1 MAATKSNCHAR
12 SNSVPS
18 TTHPLISEFDE
29 QLCRLRTS
37 GTASSS
43 STSVSHL
50 NGLKDLYDC
59 ADALLLLPL
68 TRQALAQE
76 ENDEL
81 LDGSLRLLDVCS
93 VTKDTLLQTKE
104 CTIKILS
111 IIRRRQGG
119 KTELASEVKKFLTIR
134 KVMKKAVCKALG
146 NLKGVS
152 PFSKEHEA
160 VAMVSMLKE
169 MEAVTQTVFNSIFSF
184 ISGPKTQSKPS
195 GLQLVSNL
203 MRHKRVAP
211 CKEEEE
217 EEETDANE
225 FAMVDAALHSIV
237 GHKTKESD
245 NIIQN
250 AQTQLQNLELCIQ
263 DLEESLEHLSR
274 RLIKTRVSLLNILN
288 HWIRIFRWYW
298 MIHPKL
304 FWLILV
310 H

>member
-1 MAATKSNCHAR
+1 MTATKCNCHAR

-43 STSVSHL
+43 STSVNQCL
-50 NGLKDLYDC
+50 NGLKDL
-59 ADALLLLPL
+59 
-68 TRQALAQE
+68 
-76 ENDEL
+76 
-81 LDGSLRLLDVCS
+81 LLDVCS
-93 VTKDTLLQTKE
+93 VAKDTLLQTKE
-104 CTIKILS
+104 CTIEILS
-111 IIRRRQGG
+111 IIRRRRGG
-119 KTELASEVKKFLTIR
+119 KTELASEVKKFLIIR

-169 MEAVTQTVFNSIFSF
+169 MEAVTQTVFDSIFSF

-203 MRHKRVAP
+203 MRHKRVAA
-211 CKEEEE
+211 CKEEEEEE

-263 DLEESLEHLSR
+263 DLEESLEHFSR
-274 RLIKTRVSLLNILN
+274 RLIKADFPCSTSSTTRLGYLDSTG
-288 HWIRIFRWYW
+288 
-298 MIHPKL
+298 
-304 FWLILV
+304 
-310 H
+310 

>member
-1 MAATKSNCHAR
+1 MLAQTAF
-12 SNSVPS
+12 PS
-18 TTHPLISEFDE
+18 TTHPLISEFHE

-43 STSVSHL
+43 STSVNQSL
-50 NGLKDLYDC
+50 NGLKDLYDS
-59 ADALLLLPL
+59 
-68 TRQALAQE
+68 LAQE

-81 LDGSLRLLDVCS
+81 LDGSVRLLDVCS
-93 VTKDTLLQTKE
+93 VAKDTLLQTKE
-104 CTIKILS
+104 CTIEILS
-111 IIRRRQGG
+111 IIRRRRGG
-119 KTELASEVKKFLTIR
+119 KTELASEVKKLLIIR
-134 KVMKKAVCKALG
+134 KVMKKAVCKASG

-169 MEAVTQTVFNSIFSF
+169 MEAVTQTVFDSIFYF

-203 MRHKRVAP
+203 MRHKRVA

-225 FAMVDAALHSIV
+225 FAMVYAALHSTV

-288 HWIRIFRWYW
+288 H
-298 MIHPKL
+298 
-304 FWLILV
+304 
-310 H
+310 

>member
-1 MAATKSNCHAR
+1 
-12 SNSVPS
+12 
-18 TTHPLISEFDE
+18 
-29 QLCRLRTS
+29 
-37 GTASSS
+37 
-43 STSVSHL
+43 
-50 NGLKDLYDC
+50 
-59 ADALLLLPL
+59 
-68 TRQALAQE
+68 
-76 ENDEL
+76 
-81 LDGSLRLLDVCS
+81 
-93 VTKDTLLQTKE
+93 
-104 CTIKILS
+104 
-111 IIRRRQGG
+111 
-119 KTELASEVKKFLTIR
+119 
-134 KVMKKAVCKALG
+134 MKKAVCKASG

-169 MEAVTQTVFNSIFSF
+169 MEAVTQTVFDSIFYF

-203 MRHKRVAP
+203 MRHKRVA

-225 FAMVDAALHSIV
+225 FAMVYAALHSTV

-288 HWIRIFRWYW
+288 H
-298 MIHPKL
+298 
-304 FWLILV
+304 
-310 H
+310 

>member
-1 MAATKSNCHAR
+1 MTATKCNCHAR

-43 STSVSHL
+43 STSVNQCL
-50 NGLKDLYDC
+50 NGLKDLYDS
-59 ADALLLLPL
+59 
-68 TRQALAQE
+68 LAQE

-93 VTKDTLLQTKE
+93 VAKDTLLQTKE
-104 CTIKILS
+104 CTIEILS
-111 IIRRRQGG
+111 IIRRRRGG
-119 KTELASEVKKFLTIR
+119 KTELASEVKKFLIIR

-169 MEAVTQTVFNSIFSF
+169 MEAVTQTVFDSIFSF

-203 MRHKRVAP
+203 MRHKRVAA
-211 CKEEEE
+211 CKEEEEEE

-263 DLEESLEHLSR
+263 DLEESLEHFSR
-274 RLIKTRVSLLNILN
+274 RLIKADFPCSTSSTTRLGYLDSTG
-288 HWIRIFRWYW
+288 
-298 MIHPKL
+298 
-304 FWLILV
+304 
-310 H
+310 

>member
-1 MAATKSNCHAR
+1 MTATKSNCHAR

-43 STSVSHL
+43 STSVNQSL

-59 ADALLLLPL
+59 ADELLLRPL

-93 VTKDTLLQTKE
+93 VAKDTLLQTKE
-104 CTIKILS
+104 CTIEILS
-111 IIRRRQGG
+111 IIRRRRGG
-119 KTELASEVKKFLTIR
+119 KTELASEVKKFLIIR

-169 MEAVTQTVFNSIFSF
+169 MEAVTQTVFDSIFSF

-203 MRHKRVAP
+203 MRHKRVAAYFP
-211 CKEEEE
+211 CS
-217 EEETDANE
+217 TSSTTR
-225 FAMVDAALHSIV
+225 L
-237 GHKTKESD
+237 GYSD
-245 NIIQN
+245 S
-250 AQTQLQNLELCIQ
+250 TG
-263 DLEESLEHLSR
+263 
-274 RLIKTRVSLLNILN
+274 
-288 HWIRIFRWYW
+288 
-298 MIHPKL
+298 
-304 FWLILV
+304 
-310 H
+310 

>member
-43 STSVSHL
+43 STSVSQSL

-59 ADALLLLPL
+59 ADELLLLPL

-81 LDGSLRLLDVCS
+81 LDGSLRQLDVCS
-93 VTKDTLLQTKE
+93 VAKDTLLQTKE
-104 CTIKILS
+104 CTIEILS
-111 IIRRRQGG
+111 IIRRRRGG
-119 KTELASEVKKFLTIR
+119 KTELASEVKKFLAIR

-146 NLKGVS
+146 NLKVVS

-169 MEAVTQTVFNSIFSF
+169 MEAVTQTQHV
-184 ISGPKTQSKPS
+184 KK
-195 GLQLVSNL
+195 
-203 MRHKRVAP
+203 
-211 CKEEEE
+211 EE

-288 HWIRIFRWYW
+288 H
-298 MIHPKL
+298 
-304 FWLILV
+304 
-310 H
+310 